1 MNDLPPNRAVRLH
14 NRTCPYCGI
23 ELTKQD
29 RTREHVIGRSFV
41 PRGTL
46 HQHFNLIVWACEPCN
61 RRKAALEDDI
71 SAVSMQPTINGEY
84 ARDDQRL
91 RDEAARKAQKCFSRR
106 SKKRVAESNE
116 EFSVTHSPFAGLE
129 MTLNM
134 ESAPQA
140 DDARIIE
147 LATMHLQAFFYWATY
162 DDGRGRWWSGK
173 RLFLPPVRRADWGNP
188 QMLHFM
194 ATTAAWV
201 PSVYTVTAEGFF
213 GLCIR
218 SSPSGTVW
226 SFAIEWNESYRI
238 VGYLGDEAT
247 LLAMRDDL
255 PSLPTTMIPLGGED
269 WVRWRAET
277 PLAEDDD
284 TLFELPEASPSTTDA
299 S

>member
-1 MNDLPPNRAVRLH
+1 MDILPGNKVIRLQ

-23 ELTKQD
+23 ELTKEN

-84 ARDDQRL
+84 GRDDQRL
-91 RDEAARKAQKCFSRR
+91 RDEAARKAQNCFSRR
-106 SKKRVAESNE
+106 SKKRVADSKE
-116 EFSVTHSPFAGLE
+116 EFSVTHSPYAGVE

-140 DDARIIE
+140 DEARIIE
-147 LATMHLQAFFYWATY
+147 LATLHLQAFFYWATY
-162 DDGRGRWWSGK
+162 TDGRGRGWSGK
-173 RLFLPPVRRADWGNP
+173 RMFLPPVRRADWGNP
-188 QMLHFM
+188 QMRHFM
-194 ATTAAWV
+194 ATTAAWEPTV
-201 PSVYTVTAEGFF
+201 FTVTAEGYFALF
-213 GLCIR
+213 IR
-218 SSPSGTVW
+218 RGPSRAVW
-226 SFAIEWNESYRI
+226 SFALEWNESYRI

-255 PSLPTTMIPLGGED
+255 PLLPTTMTPLGGED

-277 PLAEDDD
+277 PLAEEDDILFQLQD
-284 TLFELPEASPSTTDA
+284 TAPSPNST
-299 S
+299 